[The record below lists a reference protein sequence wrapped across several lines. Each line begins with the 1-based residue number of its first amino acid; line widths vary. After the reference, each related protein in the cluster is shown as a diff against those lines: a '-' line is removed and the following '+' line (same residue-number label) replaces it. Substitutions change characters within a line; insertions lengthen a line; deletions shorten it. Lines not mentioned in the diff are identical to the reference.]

1 LQVVAVEQVVQEV
14 IQVQLF
20 LVEQVAVEQEM
31 ILNPL

>member
-1 LQVVAVEQVVQEV
+1 LQVAVVEQVVQEV